1 MTAPDGFTH
10 TPVVIVGGGPV
21 GLALALLLARRGVAS
36 TVIDARTVEAA
47 RADRRLIALS
57 RGSLELLQP
66 LLRLAPAVTAPIR
79 RVVVSSAQEFGRVV
93 IDESE
98 LGGPLGATVRYGDL
112 LAPLDAAC
120 AAEPSIALLR
130 PRRVARVEQQPR
142 QVCVQLDDGT
152 AREAAVLVNA
162 EGTPTNAEPPP
173 QAALLADLAVS
184 GAPPGAAFERF
195 TREGPLALLPLPA
208 PAGATMALVWCMPAA
223 AAERRSALDDAA
235 FLAELRAA
243 FGTHAA
249 RIERVGPRASYPLR
263 EQSRSLLREHR
274 SVWIGNAAQ
283 TLHPVAGQGLNLG
296 LRDAA
301 QLADALA
308 EAHVRGD
315 DPLAALDGYERARR
329 ADRSALLALTRR
341 LPGLFA
347 TRAAPVAL
355 GRSLGLVALAAMPDL
370 RRQFA
375 RLLMFGVRG

>member
-1 MTAPDGFTH
+1 MSVPADSVKAVT
-10 TPVVIVGGGPV
+10 IVGAGPV

-36 TVIDARTVEAA
+36 ALVDARTLEAA
-47 RADRRLIALS
+47 RADRRLLALS

-66 LLRLAPAVTAPIR
+66 LVRLAPAATAPIR

-112 LAPLDAAC
+112 LTPLDTAC
-120 AAEPSIALLR
+120 AAEPRVTLQR
-130 PRRVARVEQQPR
+130 PRRVAQVTQQPAG
-142 QVCVQLDDGT
+142 VHAQLDDGT
-152 AREAAVLVNA
+152 TLASQVLVNA
-162 EGTPTNAEPPP
+162 EGTTPGAKAS
-173 QAALLADLAVS
+173 QAALLADLVVS
-184 GAPPGAAFERF
+184 GAASGAAFERF
-195 TREGPLALLPLPA
+195 TRDGPLALLPLPA
-208 PAGATMALVWCMPAA
+208 AAGAGAMALVWCMPAA
-223 AAERRSALDDAA
+223 VAERRAALDDAA
-235 FLAELRAA
+235 FLAELRGA

-249 RIERVGPRASYPLR
+249 RIERIGPRLHYPLH
-263 EQSRSLLREHR
+263 EQSRELLREHR
-274 SVWIGNAAQ
+274 CVWIGNAAQ

-308 EAHVRGD
+308 QAHARGD
-315 DPLAALDGYERARR
+315 DLAAALDGYERERR
-329 ADRSALLALTRR
+329 ADRGAVLALTRR

-347 TRAAPVAL
+347 SRAAPVAL
-355 GRSLGLVALAAMPDL
+355 GRSLGLIALAAIPDL